1 MAVTVVYIDRVA
13 VLNLMVDYLLL
24 MTTATLAGT
33 PLRRLRFG
41 LCAVG
46 GSAYA
51 VAVFLLPVL
60 AHPLCRIGAGIVM
73 ALCAFGEE
81 VRPWRLTALF
91 WLLSVMRISAGRYC
105 WAARLCFTACCT
117 CCSARR
123 HDMKGE
129 S

>member
-46 GSAYA
+46 GS
-51 VAVFLLPVL
+51 VK
-60 AHPLCRIGAGIVM
+60 R
-73 ALCAFGEE
+73 
-81 VRPWRLTALF
+81 
-91 WLLSVMRISAGRYC
+91 
-105 WAARLCFTACCT
+105 
-117 CCSARR
+117 
-123 HDMKGE
+123 
-129 S
+129 